1 MSSSELLLA
10 SLTKVL
16 ATCRSDA
23 AAIAALS
30 RRTGCAASIA
40 RELRDLASHL
50 EGHLAPGAGRLGDRK
65 WSTLQIP
72 ENSTQASAMIAAS
85 HEEDPVWAPSRLLA
99 QHGYDDIGQYLRA
112 TAPPLDG
119 LSHKGQQGRIGV
131 LGGSI
136 DYAGG
141 GSGERWRERGRQGGG
156 GRTGGRKG
164 EEERREGRG
173 GVRVVVRVGIS

>member
-1 MSSSELLLA
+1 MQTTPTMSSASELLLA

-30 RRTGCAASIA
+30 RRTGCAVSIA

-50 EGHLAPGAGRLGDRK
+50 DPSGSGQLAPGAGRLGDRK

-112 TAPPLDG
+112 TAPPLNG

-141 GSGERWRERGRQGGG
+141 EVVDVASG
-156 GRTGGRKG
+156 
-164 EEERREGRG
+164 
-173 GVRVVVRVGIS
+173 